1 MKGISLS
8 IKTLLLIVAGLIV
21 LGIVISISTQNI
33 DLFSEWGSKRI
44 NGSLS
49 K

>member
-21 LGIVISISTQNI
+21 LGIVISIQNI